1 MSTSS
6 SSSSSSSNLSFT
18 GNINTRVSTNNINE
32 SNIAIARANNN
43 NGNSSSANN
52 TTHSVEDIEMRDVSP
67 GANNLNLTGDTLEGI
82 SETNTNLVTN
92 TNISDNISDSSS
104 ILIQEETHRFLNY
117 IIYLE
122 GENLGALRGVLDY
135 LKDNLFDIESLKIY
149 HSIGTHLE
157 SEISILNSETLMDMQ
172 EVGGAI
178 SGLLH
183 YISFIN

>member
-1 MSTSS
+1 MSTSSGSS
-6 SSSSSSSNLSFT
+6 SSSSLSFT

-32 SNIAIARANNN
+32 NNIAIANNN
-43 NGNSSSANN
+43 NGDSSSANN
-52 TTHSVEDIEMRDVSP
+52 TTHSVEDTEMRDVSP
-67 GANNLNLTGDTLEGI
+67 GVNNLNLTGDTLEGI

-157 SEISILNSETLMDMQ
+157 SEISILNSETLMEMQ

-183 YISFIN
+183 FISFIN